1 MDQKALKESHQD
13 ELEYHNKAIEKLN
26 RRYQQ
31 VQRRLSI
38 LYDDKLD
45 GKITPEFYE
54 EKFNTLKRKRK
65 NSAQLKDTA
74 KPKPNTLSLG

>member
-1 MDQKALKESHQD
+1 MDQKALRESHQD
-13 ELEYHNKAIEKLN
+13 EIEYHNKAIEELN

-31 VQRRLSI
+31 IQRRLNL

-54 EKFNTLKRKRK
+54 EKFKQYTR
-65 NSAQLKDTA
+65 A
-74 KPKPNTLSLG
+74 LGCC